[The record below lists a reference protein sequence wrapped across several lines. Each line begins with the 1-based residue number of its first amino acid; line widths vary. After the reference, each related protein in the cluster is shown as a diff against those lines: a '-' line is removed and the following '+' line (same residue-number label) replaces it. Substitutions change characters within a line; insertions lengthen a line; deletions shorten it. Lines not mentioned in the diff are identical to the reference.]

1 MTDEA
6 DGTQWPEDLTQA
18 RALLG
23 VARHAS
29 ADQVRRAWRIQ
40 ARQHHPDHGGSSA
53 AFLALNEAY
62 RILMTQAST
71 DPPSPAGVA
80 HGQPS
85 RRPAQ
90 REAQIKVD
98 WTVAPPAM
106 GSPLGR
112 DGVAI
117 LIGRDGRG
125 RVAATSR
132 APTSRLNRWAQQI
145 AGDDAARL
153 AIGPTR
159 DDRGQLMCQASVTA
173 RTRKTRRVLDAAPLV
188 DGWLRRRTPAT
199 TTLTAAF
206 ALADDAAVASS
217 LASHEDPTLTA
228 AAVAASVEQML
239 RAMGWPLPS
248 WFRAQ
253 PAGTPTVS
261 NRPAP

>member
-1 MTDEA
+1 MDWP
-6 DGTQWPEDLTQA
+6 DGPSQA

-29 ADQVRRAWRIQ
+29 ADQIRRAWRKQ

-62 RILMTQAST
+62 RILMIQAST
-71 DPPSPAGVA
+71 DQPSPAGVA

-85 RRPAQ
+85 RRPTQ
-90 REAQIKVD
+90 RETHVTVD

-106 GSPLGR
+106 ASPLDR
-112 DGVAI
+112 NGVAV

-125 RVAATSR
+125 RLAATSR

-153 AIGPTR
+153 TIGPTR
-159 DDRGQLMCQASVTA
+159 DDRGQLMCQASVAA
-173 RTRKTRRVLDAAPLV
+173 RTRKARRVLEAAPLA

-206 ALADDAAVASS
+206 ALADDAAVAPS
-217 LASHEDPTLTA
+217 LASHPDPALTA
-228 AAVAASVEQML
+228 VAVAASVEQML
-239 RAMGWPLPS
+239 RAMDWPLPS
-248 WFRAQ
+248 WFRTSTADTT
-253 PAGTPTVS
+253 AGTTTVS